1 MDNVLAIS
9 KIIKRY
15 IKMRGMTIKQVAD
28 KLDINY
34 KTFAGLLNRDAVDA
48 YLLLRLSVLLNIDL
62 CWMLQLYSTPQNI
75 SFLEQYQMT
84 RMNAETRE
92 TERKIVLDYLDRYI
106 FENPDS
112 ITDVKNLILKDFNQL
127 FYLLDVLLPEDYIIR
142 IAVERNKEKYY
153 CMPLNANLQTS
164 PFGFFQRGAT
174 QFYEGTAMLKKL
186 ILERKGEI
194 L

>member
-9 KIIKRY
+9 QIIKRY
-15 IKMRGMTIKQVAD
+15 IKMRGMTIQQVAD

-34 KTFAGLLNRDAVDA
+34 KTLVGILNRDAVDA
-48 YLLLRLSVLLNIDL
+48 KLLFRISTLLNIDL
-62 CWMLQLYSTPQNI
+62 CWMSQLYATPQNI

-84 RMNAETRE
+84 RMNTETRE
-92 TERKIVLDYLDRYI
+92 TERKIVLEYLDRYI
-106 FENPDS
+106 SENPDS
-112 ITDVKNLILKDFNQL
+112 IIAVKNSLLKDFNQL

-142 IAVERNKEKYY
+142 ITVERDREKYY
-153 CMPLNANLQTS
+153 CMPLNTNTQTS